1 MALMYHN
8 AQIHLTYA
16 KLIEYRRVY
25 YLEIYAWKTHLLI
38 KQLVYNKENHL
49 DGCSYVSYW

>member
-38 KQLVYNKENHL
+38 K
-49 DGCSYVSYW
+49 